1 MGVLHVVILKWL
13 HCSNFIFLWFNVTQW
28 GNRGNGFQTCRL
40 PVYAKK
46 TSEQGVAMERKELR
60 HGKYFVTMSR
70 TECFFLFVHCPS
82 YDCERQ
88 SQLWEREREYAPPGI
103 LSVRLGHPCSLQRPW
118 HKPRLPDEI
127 ITTYRKNRTLSPDAW
142 NTTCPFSTPIESKF
156 TIALRS
162 YVHSRPKIESG
173 VVGTLILYTLPNM

>member
-1 MGVLHVVILKWL
+1 MLWSWNGCTVLILFFYGLTSLSEETEEMDFKPAG
-13 HCSNFIFLWFNVTQW
+13 FQFTQKKPL
-28 GNRGNGFQTCRL
+28 NRGSPWNAKNYGMVSISWQCR
-40 PVYAKK
+40 
-46 TSEQGVAMERKELR
+46 ERN
-60 HGKYFVTMSR
+60 V
-70 TECFFLFVHCPS
+70 CFFLFVHCPS

-103 LSVRLGHPCSLQRPW
+103 LSVRLGHPCSLQRLW